1 MKRALIGGFFT
12 ILGSLWCM
20 FILLH
25 IQDRMVTRLAHPAWP
40 CHHAPGGGPYGDP
53 LLSGGRVGRSGSCD
67 PDPGVFPEG
76 EL

>member
-40 CHHAPGGGPYGDP
+40 CHHAPGAAHMGIPFFLAAALAAAGLAILIREYFRKE
-53 LLSGGRVGRSGSCD
+53 S
-67 PDPGVFPEG
+67 
-76 EL
+76 